1 MEDLDIEELKRRKM
15 EEMKQ
20 KFAEQEANEQ
30 QAAFA
35 AQEQEA
41 QLDAI
46 MRRLLEPEAK
56 TRLANVKLVNKELYF
71 KAVQAAMYL
80 AQQSGGKE
88 KLNDYQM
95 KRILERLSGAK
106 REIRIVK
113 KGKKW

>member
-1 MEDLDIEELKRRKM
+1 MEELDIEELKKRKM
-15 EEMKQ
+15 EELKQ

-30 QAAFA
+30 QAEFA
-35 AQEQEA
+35 EQQQEA

-46 MRRLLEPEAK
+46 MRKLLEPEAK
-56 TRLANVKLVNKELYF
+56 TRLANVRLVNKELYF
-71 KAVQAAMYL
+71 RAVQSAMYL
-80 AQQSGGKE
+80 AQRSGGKE

-95 KRILERLSGAK
+95 KRVLERLSGAK

>member
-20 KFAEQEANEQ
+20 KFAGQEATEQ
-30 QAAFA
+30 HAAFA

-46 MRRLLEPEAK
+46 MRKLLEPEAK
-56 TRLANVKLVNKELYF
+56 ARLANVRLVNKDLYF
-71 KAVQAAMYL
+71 RAVQSVMYL

-88 KLNDYQM
+88 KLNDYQV

>member
-1 MEDLDIEELKRRKM
+1 MDEMDIEELKRRKL

-20 KFAEQEANEQ
+20 KFAEQEAAGQQAEFAEQ
-30 QAAFA
+30 Q
-35 AQEQEA
+35 QEA

-46 MRRLLEPEAK
+46 MRKLLEPEAK
-56 TRLANVKLVNKELYF
+56 ARLANVRLVNKDLYF
-71 KAVQAAMYL
+71 RAVQSVMYL
-80 AQQSGGKE
+80 AQRSGEKE
-88 KLNDYQM
+88 KLNDYQV

>member
-1 MEDLDIEELKRRKM
+1 MDEMDIEELKRRKL

-20 KFAEQEANEQ
+20 KFAEQEAAGQQAEFAEQ
-30 QAAFA
+30 Q
-35 AQEQEA
+35 QEA

-46 MRRLLEPEAK
+46 MRKLLEPEAK
-56 TRLANVKLVNKELYF
+56 ARLANVRLVNKDLYF
-71 KAVQAAMYL
+71 RAVQSVMYL

-88 KLNDYQM
+88 KLNDYQV

>member
-1 MEDLDIEELKRRKM
+1 MDELDIEELKRRKM
-15 EEMKQ
+15 EELKQ
-20 KFAEQEANEQ
+20 KFAEHEATEQ

-35 AQEQEA
+35 EQQQEE

-46 MRRLLEPEAK
+46 TRKLLEPEAK
-56 TRLANVKLVNKELYF
+56 ARLGNVKLVNRELYF

-80 AQQSGGKE
+80 AQRSGGAE

>member
-1 MEDLDIEELKRRKM
+1 MDELDIEELKRRKM

-20 KFAEQEANEQ
+20 KFAEHEAHEQ
-30 QAAFA
+30 QAESAE
-35 AQEQEA
+35 QQQEA

-46 MRRLLEPEAK
+46 MRKLLEPEAK
-56 TRLANVKLVNKELYF
+56 ARLANVKLVNKELYF
-71 KAVQAAMYL
+71 RAVQAAMYL
-80 AQQSGGKE
+80 AQRSGGTE
-88 KLNDYQM
+88 KLNDYQV